1 MLNTSSCT
9 AVGVNA
15 CSKEKQV
22 KNKPTPPKSCSVN
35 TMMPSI
41 TMSNHGIYQTS
52 AFTLY
57 ILIVTACY
65 STIIII

>member
-1 MLNTSSCT
+1 MHVL
-9 AVGVNA
+9 
-15 CSKEKQV
+15 KEKQV

-35 TMMPSI
+35 TVMPSI

-52 AFTLY
+52 AFTPY

-65 STIIII
+65 STILYNTFDHHYGVCL